1 MGAFVEAHIYST
13 GPDVVPEVYGDAV
26 AYVEVGGNNY
36 QSTAPGPLS
45 FSDLLAYWSTDLS
58 TQTSETVLF
67 AYNSTTDRV
76 TVTCTAT
83 LDLALTGA
91 TAPLLG
97 FTGLSYSGTSITAES
112 GPGAIVPLV
121 SAPMDPPKMIDR
133 AELTRYRHGQA
144 LATTWTQIRVQ
155 TVELVA
161 RGAEADRLTAWVTS
175 GFVTV
180 TDSEGVT
187 VSGFVVDEP
196 EFKTE
201 GQREQI
207 TIRRLVLVLADAATV
222 EAGPYTGV
230 WGALAFGW
238 NVIYGLTV
246 DGIPSL
252 FVERQAGD
260 VTGEGALSI
269 DDSADIGVEIDRE
282 RGLGAGL
289 ALSVTLRD
297 TSTVRGY
304 MRNPSLIARLT
315 ASYASD
321 AATINV
327 DDTTGWPSSGSLYL
341 GHERFSYT
349 GTTGTTFTGV
359 NRTSTSIQRIYES
372 AAGYVCTDR
381 PYQWRGRRCNLQAFP
396 VNPYGWA
403 QASGITVFY
412 GELEAEPLRKRDG
425 FALTAQSLD
434 RVLEREIVGVST
446 GTVESQ
452 DGCVAYPDL
461 KLSLTIEGKHNSGT
475 PGFSYSFEVS
485 PFTALTGPT
494 VLDWSSFAQQLRD
507 EWNTVVSA
515 LVANT
520 YIDTYPTL
528 EPIGPAGF
536 QLRIPLL
543 YDANFHVYRYS
554 ASWSG
559 GGVNSAS
566 GLTPWA
572 NMPQNYG
579 VSEALTTQAVVQ
591 WYDGDLRRA
600 NVVGTST
607 WPVQT
612 AQEASPA
619 CFVRLETPTF
629 TTVTECR
636 FQVGDEGYKA
646 VCESVLLDD
655 GRVFLY
661 AIKGKFG
668 GAIPA
673 NLIGATVTL
682 GAALSNGGSSLASLS
697 YKILTSSGTGDNGA
711 QDVLSQSQ
719 GYAIPE
725 SLLTWS
731 GGIDDGGTLDGL
743 ADDAIATLSALPERI
758 SLADFLGGLL
768 ALRRQA
774 IALAPYGTGMRLQ
787 LVSTGPGASDW
798 VAAVTDDDLVGYA
811 EDPAET
817 TERLRPPNR
826 VTLQA
831 GDDIEPVTVQD
842 LSSVA
847 IEGPNEWTLTVP
859 VGDRDSLVA
868 LALACGQSLL
878 TLDRSGQAATLRLPP
893 WLTCKVGDSLS
904 LDVSHPSLWSPQTGL
919 PGYTGFARI
928 SGLLRNLRTG
938 VQKATLLLSGNQ
950 TVAAIS
956 PAWQVFDWTG
966 PDNDPTA
973 IAIVQPSD
981 LNNGLAFE
989 IYEYIA
995 NMLAQSAS
1003 PVALLHYEP
1012 GVSEGVGQFVYVTAA
1027 SIGTNVVDLTVSSVT
1042 GVTLTADS
1050 WLTLPDLTSAEG
1062 SAWQDGHA
1070 HVDDGTF
1077 WEG

>member
-1 MGAFVEAHIYST
+1 MGATVEAHIYSSANPVAVT
-13 GPDVVPEVYGDAV
+13 MDATV
-26 AYVEVGGNNY
+26 DVEVAAVVY
-36 QSTAPGPLS
+36 TSTAPGPLS

-67 AYNSTTDRV
+67 AYDATTDRV
-76 TVTCTAT
+76 TVTCTDT
-83 LDLALTGA
+83 LDLTLTGA

-97 FTGLSYSGTSITAES
+97 FTSLSYTGTTITAES

-121 SAPMDPPKMIDR
+121 SAAMDPPRMIDR

-180 TDSEGVT
+180 TDSEGVA

-196 EFKTE
+196 EFRTE

-207 TIRRLVLVLADAATV
+207 TIRRLVLVLAEAATV

-238 NVIYGLTV
+238 SVVYGLTV

-315 ASYASD
+315 APYASD
-321 AATINV
+321 APTINV
-327 DDTTGWPSSGSLYL
+327 DDTTGWPAPGSLYL

-349 GTTGTTFTGV
+349 GTTGTTFTGA
-359 NRTSTSIQRIYES
+359 NRTSSSIQRIYES

-403 QASGITVFY
+403 QSEGVTVFY

-461 KLSLTIEGKHNSGT
+461 TLSLTIKGKHNSGAS
-475 PGFSYSFEVS
+475 GFSYSFQVS

-507 EWNTVVSA
+507 EWYAVVSA
-515 LVANT
+515 LVGNT

-543 YDANFHVYRYS
+543 YDGNFHVYRYS

-566 GLTPWA
+566 GLTPWE
-572 NMPQNYG
+572 NMPHNYG
-579 VSEALTTQAVVQ
+579 VNEALTTQAVVQ

-600 NVVGTST
+600 NVIGTST

-612 AQEASPA
+612 GAEPSPA

-629 TTVTECR
+629 TTVTECK
-636 FQVGDEGYKA
+636 FKVGDNYTKKA

-661 AIKGKFG
+661 GIKAKYG

-682 GAALSNGGSSLASLS
+682 GAALTGSNLVNLA
-697 YKILTSSGTGDNGA
+697 YPILMSSGSGDNGTE
-711 QDVLSQSQ
+711 DTLSQSQ

-725 SLLTWS
+725 ALLVWS
-731 GGIDDGGTLDGL
+731 GAFGGNDPGTLDGL
-743 ADDAIATLSALPERI
+743 VDDAIATLSALPERI

-798 VAAVTDDDLVGYA
+798 VAHVTDDDLVGYA

-868 LALACGQSLL
+868 LALAYGQSLL

-956 PAWQVFDWTG
+956 PAWRVTSWVG
-966 PDNDPTA
+966 ADNNPTT
-973 IAIVQPSD
+973 IDIDQPTD
-981 LNNGLAFE
+981 LGYGLGVELLA
-989 IYEYIA
+989 YVD
-995 NMLAQSAS
+995 NMIAQSGS

-1012 GVSEGVGQFVYVTAA
+1012 GVSEGVGQLVYVTAA
-1027 SIGTNVVDLTVSSVT
+1027 AILTGGIRLAVSSVT

-1070 HVDDGTF
+1070 HVDDGTY